1 MPGRQQKESGS
12 PIVSTRSPSQAVKR
26 RENDI
31 EHDQMQNLIGTRY
44 VGELLSYFTNIKC
57 NIHCQHERTFSEKRF
72 LPLVFTQAASVHGVH
87 CILTL
92 GSSSRNLA
100 NTLAVENHW
109 AARPFLASSWHDHK
123 TPTFQRKSH
132 P

>member
-1 MPGRQQKESGS
+1 
-12 PIVSTRSPSQAVKR
+12 
-26 RENDI
+26 
-31 EHDQMQNLIGTRY
+31 MQNLIGTRY

-100 NTLAVENHW
+100 NTSSGKPLGCKAFPGLQLA
-109 AARPFLASSWHDHK
+109 
-123 TPTFQRKSH
+123 
-132 P
+132 